1 MIANEKNGLKYY
13 QFESFCEAGIT
24 HGFFTRLGGV
34 SPEPFDSLN
43 MATTVG
49 DTAENVLENLRRM
62 FDVFGLDLKTRY
74 DGWQYHCR
82 TVIAAEVPRSLS
94 VKYPLRADGLITNR
108 PEVTLV
114 QRFADCVPVIF
125 YDPVNKAVG
134 ICHAGWSGTLDN
146 ICALTLKNMRKL
158 YGTDPCNV
166 LAGIGPSIGPCHF
179 EVKED
184 VAEPFRKS
192 FGKRYNEISEI
203 RDDRIF
209 LNLWK
214 ANRILLEEQGVQ
226 KIEMAELCT
235 VCHKEEW
242 FSHRGDHGKS
252 GRYGVLIKVNGE
264 NRI

>member
-34 SPEPFDSLN
+34 SPQPFDSLN

-82 TVIAAEVPRSLS
+82 TIVAAEVPRSPS

-114 QRFADCVPVIF
+114 QRFADCVPVVF
-125 YDPVNKAVG
+125 YDPVNNAVG
-134 ICHAGWSGTLDN
+134 ICHAGWPGTLDN
-146 ICALTLKNMRKL
+146 ICALK
-158 YGTDPCNV
+158 
-166 LAGIGPSIGPCHF
+166 IGRAH
-179 EVKED
+179 V
-184 VAEPFRKS
+184 
-192 FGKRYNEISEI
+192 
-203 RDDRIF
+203 
-209 LNLWK
+209 
-214 ANRILLEEQGVQ
+214 
-226 KIEMAELCT
+226 
-235 VCHKEEW
+235 
-242 FSHRGDHGKS
+242 
-252 GRYGVLIKVNGE
+252 
-264 NRI
+264 